1 MSTALCAWVN
11 GPADEAKSLAGS
23 LRRRDPRVLEGL
35 VEHYGTRLL
44 RYLVHL
50 TGDRTLAEDLFQET
64 WLRVLERGRQY
75 DPRRP
80 FVAWLLTVARHLTFD
95 LLRKKRPLS
104 LEALQE
110 RDEGGALDLTRETSP
125 SPFEAAAAHEAHDRV
140 AAVLAGLP
148 APYREVLF
156 LRFAEELSLEDIAR
170 VTGLGVPTVKSR
182 LYRGLSHMASRMGG
196 KS

>member
-1 MSTALCAWVN
+1 MSTALCAWVTR
-11 GPADEAKSLAGS
+11 PADEARSLAGA
-23 LRRRDPRVLEGL
+23 LRRRDPEVLEGL
-35 VEHYGTRLL
+35 VELYGNRLL

-50 TGDRTLAEDLFQET
+50 TGERALAEDLFQET

-75 DPRRP
+75 DPSRP
-80 FVAWLLTVARHLTFD
+80 FVAWLLAVARNLTVD

-110 RDEGGALDLTRETSP
+110 RDEGSPLDLARDTGP
-125 SPFEAAAAHEAHDRV
+125 SPLEAAAAHEARDRV

-148 APYREVLF
+148 AVYREVLF
-156 LRFAEELSLEDIAR
+156 LRFTEELSLEDIAR

-182 LYRGLSHMASRMGG
+182 LYRGLDHLASRMGARA
-196 KS
+196 